1 LSCVKGHKL
10 PFTKTPLQAQ
20 APHFGPAPK
29 DFESMSKAVQEL
41 LIIGA
46 ISPCSPRPGQYLSRV
61 FLADKPNGQ
70 KRFIL
75 NLKHLNKCIAAP
87 HFKMEDIRTA
97 QRLVTKHCFAASIDL
112 KDAYFL
118 IPVRPKD
125 RKYLRFSLENQL
137 FEFNCLPFGLSSAP
151 YTFTK
156 IMKPVTHALRKK
168 GVVCVNYL
176 DDFFIIGETFQE
188 CSQSVDLTVSL
199 LTSLGFII
207 NSRKSVLTPSTRCKF
222 LGFLL
227 DTNRLTLELPREKK
241 SKIKQRVE
249 HFKNKTSCLIQE
261 FARFIG
267 TLVSACPAMKYG
279 WLYTKRFERCKQ
291 LALQANSFNF
301 QSQMNLSSH
310 LQSDFLWWERNIDVG
325 YNDIK
330 RDSFHLEIFT
340 DASLTGWG
348 ACTETEKTHGWWT
361 ETEKL
366 DHINYLELKAIYL
379 ALQCFTKNL
388 ANQYI
393 LIRSDNT
400 TAVSYINRMGSVRFP
415 KLANLARKIWRFCE
429 VKNNFLTASYIPTGA
444 NLQAD
449 RESRT
454 LLPDTEWSLSDNIF
468 RQIVS
473 HFGRPEIDLF
483 ASQHNFKCKT
493 YFSWLRDPGATGV
506 DAFTAN
512 WGSWYFYAFPP
523 FCLILR
529 TLQKIIHDKAQG
541 ILVVPYWP
549 SQPWFPLLEKLTT
562 DQIIFE
568 PSTDLLYSPFSS
580 QLRHPLANTLSVVA
594 ANVSGK
600 PSIDAVRR
608 NLQ

>member
-1 LSCVKGHKL
+1 L
-10 PFTKTPLQAQ
+10 PPIW
-20 APHFGPAPK
+20 PVIGP
-29 DFESMSKAVQEL
+29 
-41 LIIGA
+41 I
-46 ISPCSPRPGQYLSRV
+46 
-61 FLADKPNGQ
+61 
-70 KRFIL
+70 
-75 NLKHLNKCIAAP
+75 
-87 HFKMEDIRTA
+87 
-97 QRLVTKHCFAASIDL
+97 
-112 KDAYFL
+112 YFYQNYET
-118 IPVRPKD
+118 R
-125 RKYLRFSLENQL
+125 Y
-137 FEFNCLPFGLSSAP
+137 A
-151 YTFTK
+151 
-156 IMKPVTHALRKK
+156 
-168 GVVCVNYL
+168 CVNYL
-176 DDFFIIGETFQE
+176 DDFFIIGETFEE
-188 CSQSVDLTVSL
+188 CSHSVDLTVSL

-241 SKIKQRVE
+241 SPKTNRVE
-249 HFKNKTSCLIQE
+249 HFKNKNSCLIQE
-261 FARFIG
+261 FAGFIG

-291 LALQANSFNF
+291 LALQANNFNF
-301 QSQMNLSSH
+301 QSQMSLWSH

-330 RDSFHLEIFT
+330 RDFFHLEIFT

-348 ACTETEKTHGWWT
+348 ACTKTEKTHGWWT
-361 ETEKL
+361 ETKKL

-400 TAVSYINRMGSVRFP
+400 TAVSYINRMGSVRSP

-429 VKNNFLTASYIPTGA
+429 VKKNFLTASYIPTGA

-506 DAFTAN
+506 DAFTAD
-512 WGSWYFYAFPP
+512 WGSW
-523 FCLILR
+523 
-529 TLQKIIHDKAQG
+529 
-541 ILVVPYWP
+541 
-549 SQPWFPLLEKLTT
+549 
-562 DQIIFE
+562 
-568 PSTDLLYSPFSS
+568 
-580 QLRHPLANTLSVVA
+580 
-594 ANVSGK
+594 
-600 PSIDAVRR
+600 
-608 NLQ
+608 